1 MPTGLLAATP
11 NARQPERKTC
21 EVWDSRFPQ
30 SKTTVDTKLCM
41 NGQLEKYK
49 MVQVWSSMYKSY
61 HPTPHMKMFISMHA
75 GSTDKH
81 EEMTEKKKDMKVPF
95 SFDRSARSNSRPQ
108 NSAPQFVSMRLS
120 LSPPSTSPHKI
131 NSHPMARCFYTK
143 LLFFGNVNFS
153 IHCQFNDLQ
162 CSVFSFDIVSFLLA
176 THVALHGE

>member
-1 MPTGLLAATP
+1 
-11 NARQPERKTC
+11 
-21 EVWDSRFPQ
+21 
-30 SKTTVDTKLCM
+30 M

-81 EEMTEKKKDMKVPF
+81 EEMTEKKDNKVPF
-95 SFDRSARSNSRPQ
+95 PFDRSALSNSWPQ

-120 LSPPSTSPHKI
+120 LSPPSTSPHKKNRI
-131 NSHPMARCFYTK
+131 RWPDVFIPSYSFLEMIF
-143 LLFFGNVNFS
+143 FS
-153 IHCQFNDLQ
+153 IHCQFYDLQ
-162 CSVFSFDIVSFLLA
+162 CSVFSFNIVSFVLA

>member
-21 EVWDSRFPQ
+21 EVWDSGFPQ

-41 NGQLEKYK
+41 NGHLEKYK

-81 EEMTEKKKDMKVPF
+81 EEMTEKKTSKCPSPLTDLPF
-95 SFDRSARSNSRPQ
+95 PIRGHKTPHLNLFQCGCPWALLPHRLIKKLASDGPMFLYQVTVFLESHFFHTLPILWSAMLCIQ
-108 NSAPQFVSMRLS
+108 L
-120 LSPPSTSPHKI
+120 
-131 NSHPMARCFYTK
+131 
-143 LLFFGNVNFS
+143 
-153 IHCQFNDLQ
+153 
-162 CSVFSFDIVSFLLA
+162 
-176 THVALHGE
+176 